1 MTVIIIYDFMNKYAN
16 DAPLMPYIA
25 HTILLQV
32 VQPAVSSVD
41 FVATVANVLMT
52 RRAACAYCWK
62 PLTWWEDRSLAVSN
76 QSHR

>member
-1 MTVIIIYDFMNKYAN
+1 MVGLGRSYDFMKKYVN

-52 RRAACAYCWK
+52 RRA
-62 PLTWWEDRSLAVSN
+62 PVPIVG
-76 QSHR
+76 SH